1 MTPDDCAS
9 GCLFIGVVA
18 VVVLSSINE
27 LAANSTKYTERIH
40 AMVNWVIQWG
50 GILGIDISKKE
61 IAEKLLNYTPF
72 LSEMLLKSLSVCLEE
87 MSNG

>member
-1 MTPDDCAS
+1 LARFRLPRPLAVIVALCF

-40 AMVNWVIQWG
+40 AMVNWLIQA
-50 GILGIDISKKE
+50 S
-61 IAEKLLNYTPF
+61 P
-72 LSEMLLKSLSVCLEE
+72 
-87 MSNG
+87 